1 MKLII
6 DKPFGLLL
14 IFSGLL
20 GIELF
25 ILYLLADAGLL
36 QVLLAEDYSFISRV
50 ILGIYLVAS
59 LHVMLVSYYLS
70 IESNDLNAG
79 TSAGKLRSNV
89 QRYFSLLQQPSNE
102 SDDSSE
108 MLIEVLDSRCRGQFR
123 FGYVVADLMLKLGLL
138 GTVIG
143 FIFMLGSL
151 VDLNSIDINVMQKL
165 LTQMSGGMK
174 VALFTTLTG
183 MSCGVLLNIKYQLL
197 DWSVDNLLDDVRE
210 HTYQVRT
217 R

>member
-1 MKLII
+1 MKSII
-6 DKPFGLLL
+6 DKPYGLLL
-14 IFSGLL
+14 VFCSLL
-20 GIELF
+20 GIEVF
-25 ILYLLADAGLL
+25 VFYLLGESGLL

-50 ILGIYLVAS
+50 ILAIYAVSS
-59 LHVMLVSYYLS
+59 LHAVLVSYYLS
-70 IESNDLNAG
+70 LETMGLGESGGGAA
-79 TSAGKLRSNV
+79 SHVS
-89 QRYFSLLQQPSNE
+89 RYFALLQAPANE
-102 SDDSSE
+102 TDDSGE
-108 MLIEVLDSRCRGQFR
+108 ILLQALDGRCRGRFR
-123 FGYVVADLMLKLGLL
+123 FGYVIADLMLKLGLL

-151 VDLNSIDINVMQKL
+151 VDLNSIDINVMQSL
-165 LTQMSGGMK
+165 LAQMSGGMK

-210 HTYQVRT
+210 RTYRIKT

>member
-1 MKLII
+1 MKTII
-6 DKPFGLLL
+6 DKRFGLLSL
-14 IFSGLL
+14 FSGLL

-25 ILYLLADAGLL
+25 LVYLLADSGLL
-36 QVLLAEDYSFISRV
+36 PTLLAEDYSFISRA
-50 ILGIYLVAS
+50 ILAIYAGAS
-59 LHVMLVSYYLS
+59 LHVMLVAYQLSVEIDALNGSAPESYGGS
-70 IESNDLNAG
+70 HV
-79 TSAGKLRSNV
+79 RH
-89 QRYFSLLQQPSNE
+89 YFSLLRQPSPE
-102 SDDSSE
+102 SDEPGDLLIE
-108 MLIEVLDSRCRGQFR
+108 MLDGRCRGRFR

-138 GTVIG
+138 GTVVG

-165 LTQMSGGMK
+165 LAQMSGGMK

-183 MSCGVLLNIKYQLL
+183 MSCGVLLNMKYQLL

-210 HTYQVRT
+210 RTYRLKT